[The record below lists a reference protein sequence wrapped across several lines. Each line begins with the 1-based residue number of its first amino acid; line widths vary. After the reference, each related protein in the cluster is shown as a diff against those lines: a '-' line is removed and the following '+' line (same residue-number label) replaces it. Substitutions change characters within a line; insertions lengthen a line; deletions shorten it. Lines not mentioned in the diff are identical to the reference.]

1 MVYGESV
8 MIRLWNMGGNRDGMT
23 PTPQST
29 HESDGIY
36 FRYYPGTNVYIWTI
50 QNDLYFYD
58 HLGVLHN
65 LGSVDIWLPFAQGN

>member
-1 MVYGESV
+1 
-8 MIRLWNMGGNRDGMT
+8 MGGYRDGMT

-36 FRYYPGTNVYIWTI
+36 FRYYPGTNVYIGTI